1 MRYLLGGLIAALLLV
16 PPAADAGF
24 AILDE
29 AGHQTLLSRG
39 RLKITPKG
47 AGGIVMVLDVGRARM
62 WVADAGRRVY
72 WEGTVEQ
79 YCQEMR
85 GAMSGAMA
93 EMEKRMAEFG
103 LGWKD
108 ATAVQT
114 YTVHDFH
121 PVFAEEMVR
130 RGAARSGLTWH
141 FARPPVVDLEYEMDC
156 RRVVREIVI

>member
-47 AGGIVMVLDVGRARM
+47 AGGIVMFLDVGGARM
-62 WVADAGRRVY
+62 WVADAGRRVH

-93 EMEKRMAEFG
+93 EMEKRMAEQ
-103 LGWKD
+103 LKD
-108 ATAVQT
+108 MPPAQRDQT
-114 YTVHDFH
+114 EQLMKQVSRGRAPARLPRRHAH
-121 PVFAEEMVR
+121 RGVR
-130 RGAARSGLTWH
+130 D
-141 FARPPVVDLEYEMDC
+141 ARPLSAASSA
-156 RRVVREIVI
+156 RGGT